1 MGNGRTKFGCD
12 RYMRWLGHLSWEMDA
27 PNLGVTDMC
36 VGWGIYQK
44 KFFYKCNK
52 IKYLQYK
59 NFMQGVPCIGHFHLF
74 TWRHISM
81 VEPNLNHLVFYI
93 LVLLCF
99 YRGKGFELFTQRVSN
114 P

>member
-1 MGNGRTKFGCD
+1 
-12 RYMRWLGHLSWEMDA
+12 
-27 PNLGVTDMC
+27 
-36 VGWGIYQK
+36 
-44 KFFYKCNK
+44 
-52 IKYLQYK
+52 
-59 NFMQGVPCIGHFHLF
+59 MQGVPCIGHFHVF

-81 VEPNLNHLVFYI
+81 VEPNLNHLIFYI